1 MKKLFLCGLVFAF
14 GICIGGFLVLTW
26 KGGTNSNTDN
36 KTKVPE
42 TAPTVISQ
50 TDNEIKTKNV
60 AINEKLA
67 EEMHELIHNS
77 YYRSQLLEFHKHG
90 KLINEKSFKVL
101 QVLHNGQALVYGKDE
116 YGYYNGVL
124 YLLID
129 KEDSDMFDDQIIK
142 VPKGMI
148 VKRHGTY
155 QYTTRNGID
164 KTVPKI
170 MIMDAN

>member
-1 MKKLFLCGLVFAF
+1 MKKLLLFGLVFAF

-67 EEMHELIHNS
+67 EEMHDLFSNS
-77 YYRSQLLEFHKHG
+77 YYNSQWIEFQKHG
-90 KLINEKSFKVL
+90 KQINENTFKVFY
-101 QVLHNGQALVYGKDE
+101 VASGGQAYVLGKDE
-116 YGYYNGVL
+116 FGSYNGQV
-124 YLLID
+124 YYLID
-129 KEDSDMFDDQIIK
+129 EEDSDLYEDQIIK
-142 VPKGMI
+142 VPKGKV
-148 VKRHGTY
+148 VKRYGT
-155 QYTTRNGID
+155 ID
-164 KTVPKI
+164 YRVKSGVYKRVPKI